1 LLSADIEEVAGAVRA
16 ASLDSATPEQQ
27 DLLETLGL
35 LKASGDLNADGRAFD
50 DAWSVYDDKP
60 TAEAIMRKSLLNLPE
75 TQTVLQSLHGRGK
88 VPAKGVVHYLA
99 RHGMIEP
106 VEAKSVRVF
115 LSLLGKAGIV
125 AYSKKLQTVRT
136 TVPLP
141 DEGGPEPVVRVVD
154 PERPYS
160 NVRHIREVIRSCR
173 DFIWWTEP
181 HFAPK
186 LLEPLADEADADRIT
201 EIRILTGGE
210 SREKLLNRG
219 KEDFKRFQEEMKSL
233 KIEASWRIGTKH
245 GKHDRFIL
253 ERSRTWN
260 LPPINTLL
268 KGDYSE
274 ISETPNRPPFDD
286 WWSAATD
293 LTSS

>member
-1 LLSADIEEVAGAVRA
+1 LLSADIDEVAEAVRA
-16 ASLDSATPEQQ
+16 GSLGSATAEQL
-27 DLLETLGL
+27 DLLGTLGL
-35 LKASGDLNADGRAFD
+35 LKADGDLNVDGRNFD
-50 DAWSVYDDKP
+50 DAWWVYDDKP
-60 TAEAIMRKSLLNLPE
+60 AAEVIMRKALLNLPE
-75 TQTVLQSLHGRGK
+75 TQTLLQSLHGRGK

-99 RHGMIEP
+99 RHGLVDP
-106 VEAKSVRVF
+106 SEAKEVRVF

-160 NVRHIREVIRSCR
+160 NVRHIREVLRNCR

-186 LLEPLADEADADRIT
+186 LLEPLTDEADADQIS
-201 EIRILTGGE
+201 EIRILTGTE
-210 SREKLLNRG
+210 SREKVLKRG
-219 KEDFKRFQEEMKSL
+219 REDFDRFQQEMKSL
-233 KIEASWRIGTKH
+233 GINAHWRIGAKH

-274 ISETPNRPPFDD
+274 ISETPNRPPFDE
-286 WWSAATD
+286 WWAAAVD
-293 LTSS
+293 LSSL

>member
-1 LLSADIEEVAGAVRA
+1 LISADIEGVADAVRA
-16 ASLDSATPEQQ
+16 ASLDSAAPEQL
-27 DLLETLGL
+27 DLLDSLGL
-35 LKASGDLNADGRAFD
+35 LRANGDLSADGRTFD
-50 DAWSVYDDKP
+50 DAWWVYNDKP
-60 TAEAIMRKSLLNLPE
+60 AAEAIMRKSLLNLPE
-75 TQTVLQSLHGRGK
+75 TQTILQSLHGRGK

-99 RHGMIEP
+99 RHGLIDP
-106 VEAKSVRVF
+106 NDAKPVRVF
-115 LSLLGKAGIV
+115 LTLLGKAGIV
-125 AYSKKLQTVRT
+125 AYSNKLQTVRT

-141 DEGGPEPVVRVVD
+141 DEGGPEPVVRVVN

-160 NVRHIREVIRSCR
+160 NVRHIREVVRSCR

-186 LLEPLADEADADRIT
+186 LLEPLADEADADRIS
-201 EIRILTGGE
+201 EIRILTGSE

-219 KEDFKRFQEEMKSL
+219 REDFKRFQEEMKSL
-233 KIEASWRIGTKH
+233 AIDARWRIGTKH

-253 ERSRTWN
+253 ERSRAWN

-286 WWSAATD
+286 WWAEAID
-293 LTSS
+293 LS